1 MKHGVIN
8 GKREM
13 SLYGDSNYKSRFL
26 WIRATLNFFNCE
38 RKIYSP
44 CFIIVSLLASIYIW
58 LIEAPDILSNVNK
71 HRNIRWTLFKS
82 FLVKIFLLLSIEN
95 WSEQRKP
102 FLSNVNL
109 KVKLWNNGCLF
120 IAYILFIDDQWHSRT
135 VT

>member
-26 WIRATLNFFNCE
+26 WIRATFNFFNCE

-44 CFIIVSLLASIYIW
+44 CFIMVSLLALIYIW

-82 FLVKIFLLLSIEN
+82 FLVKSYLLLSIEN
-95 WSEQRKP
+95 WNEQMKP

-109 KVKLWNNGCLF
+109 KVKCGIMVVFLSLN
-120 IAYILFIDDQWHSRT
+120 ILFIDDQWHLRT